1 MLGLQP
7 FKLQMTNRKKKI
19 LPPNPFMPNELF
31 YLNTLDKSF
40 SNRRGVWLVLLL
52 PCFLEIPV
60 LNANS
65 VDPDQMS
72 HSGSALFAYV
82 CLC

>member
-1 MLGLQP
+1 
-7 FKLQMTNRKKKI
+7 
-19 LPPNPFMPNELF
+19 MPNELF

-40 SNRRGVWLVLLL
+40 SNRKGVWFVLLL

-82 CLC
+82 CLCWGFTAQLTQWGHVERGQFT